1 MIKKYNPTSAG
12 RRDGSVIDYKQKL
25 TSTKSN
31 PLKSLTKGKRSTGG
45 RNSDGRI
52 TTHYR
57 GGGNK
62 RTYRLIDFKY
72 NKHDVPATVE
82 TLEYDPNRSGFV
94 ALICYADGERR
105 YVLAP
110 QKLAAGDQ
118 VMTSETA
125 KVKVGNRLP
134 LHAIPVGTYVYN
146 VEINPG
152 AGARLARS
160 AGNYAEV
167 VAQDPSHTTLKM
179 PSSEIRKVQ
188 RTSWASVGSV
198 SNEEY
203 RLVSI
208 GKAGRARHMGLRPK
222 VRGAAKN
229 AVDHPHGG
237 GEGKS
242 PRGHRRQRTKQ
253 GRPTGKGQKTRSPKK
268 YSNKL
273 IVLRRKLGKVMGNKR
288 QSLPKR

>member
-1 MIKKYNPTSAG
+1 MKKYKPTSAG
-12 RRDGSVIDYKQKL
+12 RRDGSVVEYRKKL
-25 TSTKSN
+25 TSTASQ

-45 RNSDGRI
+45 RNSQGR
-52 TTHYR
+52 TTVLNR

-72 NKHDVPATVE
+72 NKKDVPAVIE
-82 TLEYDPNRSGFV
+82 SIEYDPNRTGFI
-94 ALICYADGERR
+94 ALLCYADGERR
-105 YVLAP
+105 YVLAS
-110 QKLAAGDQ
+110 QAMKQGDT
-118 VMTSETA
+118 VITSEKA
-125 KVKVGNRLP
+125 KPKPGNRLP
-134 LHAIPVGTYVYN
+134 LKSIPVGTVVYN

-152 AGARLARS
+152 AGARLGRS
-160 AGNYAEV
+160 AGNAIEV
-167 VAQDPSHTTLKM
+167 VAQDASHTSLKL
-179 PSSEIRKVQ
+179 PSTEIRKVLN
-188 RTSWASVGSV
+188 TAWASVGAV
-198 SNEEY
+198 SNEEH

-237 GEGKS
+237 GEGRS

-273 IVLRRKLGKVMGNKR
+273 IVSRRKPGRLMGGKR
-288 QSLPKR
+288 

>member
-1 MIKKYNPTSAG
+1 MVKKYKPTSPG
-12 RRDGSVIDYKQKL
+12 RRDGSVIEYKKKL
-25 TSTKSN
+25 TSTSSEPRKQ
-31 PLKSLTKGKRSTGG
+31 LTKGKRSTGG

-72 NKHDVPATVE
+72 NKIGVPATVE
-82 TLEYDPNRSGFV
+82 TIEYDPNRSGFI
-94 ALICYADGERR
+94 ALVCYADGDRR
-105 YVLAP
+105 YILAP
-110 QKLAAGDQ
+110 QKLKAGD
-118 VMTSETA
+118 TIIAAEDA
-125 KVKVGNRLP
+125 KIKAGNRLP
-134 LHAIPVGTYVYN
+134 LHAVPVGTFVYN

-167 VAQDPSHTTLKM
+167 VAQDDKYTTLKM
-179 PSSEIRKVQ
+179 PSTEVRKVLKMA
-188 RTSWASVGSV
+188 WASVGAV

-222 VRGAAKN
+222 TRGAAKN

-273 IVLRRKLGKVMGNKR
+273 IVLRRKLGKVMGNQR
-288 QSLPKR
+288 QSLPRK